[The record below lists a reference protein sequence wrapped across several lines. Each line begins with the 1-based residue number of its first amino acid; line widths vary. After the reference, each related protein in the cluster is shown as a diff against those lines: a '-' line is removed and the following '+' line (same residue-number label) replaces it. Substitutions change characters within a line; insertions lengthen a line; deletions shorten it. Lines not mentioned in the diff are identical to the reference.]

1 MGARALAREAFLGTP
16 LRIVTGEA
24 AEVALTDRGDGG
36 GRERLIHGSFT
47 FGLAN
52 YTAMLAVNHPFVL
65 PGVSECRFLDPVKV
79 GESMTPLAVSG
90 RQRESRDLSVDVNV
104 GDVKVL
110 AGVFAC
116 FDLRDH
122 FLG

>member
-1 MGARALAREAFLGTP
+1 
-16 LRIVTGEA
+16 
-24 AEVALTDRGDGG
+24 VALTAIEEMGVDDKGLIQGD
-36 GRERLIHGSFT
+36 FT
-47 FGLAN
+47 FDYAKI
-52 YTAMLAVNHPFVL
+52 LAVNHPFVL

-79 GESMTPLAVSG
+79 GESMTPLAVTG

-110 AGVFAC
+110 ASVFAC